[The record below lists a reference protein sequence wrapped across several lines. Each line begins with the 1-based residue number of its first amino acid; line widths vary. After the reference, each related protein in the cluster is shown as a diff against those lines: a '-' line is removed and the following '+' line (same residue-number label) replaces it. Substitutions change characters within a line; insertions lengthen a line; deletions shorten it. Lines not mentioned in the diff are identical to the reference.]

1 MFIFKQC
8 FAKIPEEEPEIL
20 ETKLQ
25 GETFVIVEDFEEF
38 KEKIFDEN
46 KILKDKIEELSR
58 NLETQDIKFR
68 KLEST
73 IRKNSKRLSRR
84 VETPDN

>member
-20 ETKLQ
+20 ETKVQ

-38 KEKIFDEN
+38 KEKVFDEN

>member
-1 MFIFKQC
+1 M
-8 FAKIPEEEPEIL
+8 
-20 ETKLQ
+20 Q

-38 KEKIFDEN
+38 KEKVFDEN

-84 VETPDN
+84 IETTDS